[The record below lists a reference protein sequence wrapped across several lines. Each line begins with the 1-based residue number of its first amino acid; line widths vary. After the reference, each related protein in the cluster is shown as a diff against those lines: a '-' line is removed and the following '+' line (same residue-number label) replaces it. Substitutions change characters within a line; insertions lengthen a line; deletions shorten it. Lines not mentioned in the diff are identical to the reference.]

1 MSTSSPANGTSA
13 PSPALALAARVREAM
28 LQGDQATAHM
38 GIAITE
44 VGPGSATA
52 TMTVQP
58 WMLNGHATC
67 HGGFIATLADSAFA
81 FACNAYNEVTVASGF
96 DISIVAPARLGDVLT
111 AVCTEQN
118 KTARTGV
125 YDVEVRNQ
133 ALERIALFR
142 GRSYTLKGKPVVT

>member
-1 MSTSSPANGTSA
+1 MNASPADEQT
-13 PSPALALAARVREAM
+13 LAVAARVRDAM
-28 LQGDQATAHM
+28 LLDDHATAHM

-52 TMTVQP
+52 TMTVQR

-81 FACNAYNEVTVASGF
+81 FACNAYNEITVASGF
-96 DISIVAPARLGDVLT
+96 DISIVAPAREGDVLT
-111 AVCTEQN
+111 AVCSEQN

-133 ALERIALFR
+133 AQQRIALFR
-142 GRSYTLKGKPVVT
+142 GRSYTMKGKPVVG